1 MIITQEEYI
10 KALQIVQEYEKQ
22 LNISDV
28 SWRSEQL
35 VCPNCGS
42 FAIET
47 THNHQH
53 ACFDCGES
61 WWTN

>member
-1 MIITQEEYI
+1 MITQEEYI
-10 KALQIVQEYEKQ
+10 RALQIVQEYEKQ

-28 SWRSEQL
+28 SWRSKQL

-47 THNHQH
+47 THNNQH
-53 ACFDCGES
+53 DCFDCGES
-61 WWTN
+61 WWIN

>member
-1 MIITQEEYI
+1 MITQEEYI

-42 FAIET
+42 YAIDS
-47 THNHQH
+47 THSNKQH
-53 ACFDCGES
+53 DCFDCGES
-61 WWTN
+61 WAN